1 MSIWPASPSVKGAS
15 KLLSWFWP
23 TFSGALVNN
32 ATVSTLL
39 LKSFAGKKRFSRGV
53 LANTARFLRFFSLE
67 TLPFFAPDGI
77 TDLDIA
83 LAFCRPNSSTAISLS
98 ALSFDKSTDQK
109 LFLTEHAIT
118 NVLTSFIYLWRN
130 ARIVDIGRK
139 VRYPLLWRA
148 KAAVRLWLPPDGTR
162 SYGIIDTKQQPQQN

>member
-1 MSIWPASPSVKGAS
+1 MSIWPASLSVKGAL
-15 KLLSWFWP
+15 KLLSWFSP
-23 TFSGALVNN
+23 TFSGALVN

-53 LANTARFLRFFSLE
+53 LINIARFLRFFSLE

-77 TDLDIA
+77 TDFGIT

-109 LFLTEHAIT
+109 LFLTEHVIT
-118 NVLTSFIYLWRN
+118 NGLTRFICLWCSS

-139 VRYPLLWRA
+139 VRYLYDEQRSQFGCGYLQ
-148 KAAVRLWLPPDGTR
+148 KAQEVTE
-162 SYGIIDTKQQPQQN
+162 